1 MNHTHTHTHT
11 HTRCHVSSLITYAG
25 IFGDLSG
32 PRSTAEA
39 VGVLAAIV
47 AIHECGHFIAARAQG
62 IHVTKFAIGFGPPLL
77 SYQVQASRL
86 LSISFAHGRLKHAS

>member
-1 MNHTHTHTHT
+1 M
-11 HTRCHVSSLITYAG
+11 
-25 IFGDLSG
+25 
-32 PRSTAEA
+32 
-39 VGVLAAIV
+39 LAAIV

-86 LSISFAHGRLKHAS
+86 LSISFSHGRLKHASYAYLAIVCKCFKGQSLHSARHVADSKARFLGRAAEGC